1 MKPAAFKY
9 HDPTRLSDVVDLLS
23 TLENTRLLAGGQ
35 TLMPMMNFRY
45 LMPDHLI
52 DLNKVS
58 ELDFIQ
64 IDGGYMNIGAMTRQR
79 TLEFS
84 NEVAQHCPI
93 VLQALH
99 YVGHR
104 QTRNRGT
111 IGGSLC
117 HFDPAAE
124 LVNMTALL
132 DGTLQISSK
141 NGSREVSMDE
151 FNQGFLTT
159 QVAEQEILSRVRLT
173 LPHVRD
179 GFGFVEFARRHGD
192 FAIVACSC
200 LMRLDALGQIESL
213 KIAVSG
219 LGAAPVR
226 PSNVERNLMGQ
237 LPSKSALIQAAHDVS
252 QIESVSDA
260 YVTASYRQHLARIM
274 TYRALCQAAKSAQ
287 EKSNDR

>member
-9 HDPTRLSDVVDLLS
+9 HDPSRLSDVVDLLS

-52 DLNKVS
+52 DINKVN

-64 IDGGYMNIGAMTRQR
+64 IDDGYMNIGAMTRQR

-84 NEVAQHCPI
+84 DLVAQYCPI
-93 VLQALH
+93 VLEALH

-141 NGSREVSMDE
+141 NGAREVSMGE

-159 QVAEQEILSRVRLT
+159 QVAEQEILSRVRLK

-200 LMRLDALGQIESL
+200 LMRLDARGQIESV

-226 PSNVERNLMGQ
+226 PSNVEKNLMGQ

-274 TYRALCQAAKSAQ
+274 TYRALCKAAKSAQ
-287 EKSNDR
+287 EKLNDR

>member
-9 HDPTRLSDVVDLLS
+9 HDPSRLSDVVDLLS

-64 IDGGYMNIGAMTRQR
+64 IDGGHMNIGAMTRQR

-141 NGSREVSMDE
+141 NGSRSEHGRIQSGVLDH
-151 FNQGFLTT
+151 
-159 QVAEQEILSRVRLT
+159 ASR
-173 LPHVRD
+173 
-179 GFGFVEFARRHGD
+179 
-192 FAIVACSC
+192 
-200 LMRLDALGQIESL
+200 
-213 KIAVSG
+213 
-219 LGAAPVR
+219 
-226 PSNVERNLMGQ
+226 
-237 LPSKSALIQAAHDVS
+237 
-252 QIESVSDA
+252 
-260 YVTASYRQHLARIM
+260 
-274 TYRALCQAAKSAQ
+274 
-287 EKSNDR
+287 